1 MIQDP
6 LLDGMEVDV
15 IQLDFS
21 LPEPLDDTQP
31 LDDQPS
37 QPSQPVAAETV
48 TITRQPPSSTLPSP
62 QTPST
67 SFATPPP
74 RSSQRRSRYLQPQQC
89 QQSDNNELVKA
100 ETAKAN
106 LHIRKLE
113 LQCKLLEKKDKIADL
128 KIALLTRKLN
138 KNHM

>member
-1 MIQDP
+1 MLEDQ

-15 IQLDFS
+15 IHLDFS
-21 LPEPLDDTQP
+21 LPEPLEDIQP
-31 LDDQPS
+31 LDDQSSEPEQTS
-37 QPSQPVAAETV
+37 FVAEPV
-48 TITRQPPSSTLPSP
+48 TITRQPPSLTLPPP

-67 SFATPPP
+67 SFATPPA

-89 QQSDNNELVKA
+89 QQSDYELVKA

-113 LQCKLLEKKDKIADL
+113 LQCKLLEKKDRIADL
-128 KIALLTRKLN
+128 NIALLTRQN
-138 KNHM
+138 VYSY

>member
-6 LLDGMEVDV
+6 LLDGMEVDI

-21 LPEPLDDTQP
+21 LPEPLYDIQP

-37 QPSQPVAAETV
+37 QPVAAEPVTV
-48 TITRQPPSSTLPSP
+48 TPQPPRSTLPPP

-74 RSSQRRSRYLQPQQC
+74 RSSQRRRLQPQQC
-89 QQSDNNELVKA
+89 QQSDYNELVKA

-106 LHIRKLE
+106 MHIKKLE
-113 LQCKLLEKKDKIADL
+113 LQCKLLVKKDKIADL
-128 KIALLTRKLN
+128 KLALLTKQF
-138 KNHM
+138 KESHIE